1 MLPKI
6 DFTKVSAYHYLVDH
20 FIHMAPQH
28 LRDLFTQDPDRFQKF
43 SIVLGDLLVDYS
55 KNRVDDRTMA
65 LLTQL
70 ARECKL
76 QDAIAMLFEGKP
88 INETENRPVLH
99 TALRNQSRE
108 PIYVDSKDIMPD
120 IHLVLDQMRSF
131 SEQVIS
137 GHWTGY
143 TDKTITDVVNIGIGG
158 SDLGPRMV
166 YEALK
171 PYHNHLRVHFVSN
184 ADGAHISETLKS
196 LSPDTTLFIIA
207 SKTFTT
213 QETMTNAHT
222 ARKWFLSHS
231 TTTKDNTANISKHF
245 VAISGNLKATGDFG
259 IPPQNCF
266 EQWDWVGGRYSL
278 WGATGLAIALGLGY
292 PAFDELL
299 KGAAMADEHF
309 RHTPFENNIPVIMGL
324 LGIWYN
330 NFFETETHALL
341 PYEQNLH
348 HFADYFQQGDMESN
362 GKQTDRNGRRI
373 DYQTGSIIWGGAGT
387 NAQHAFF
394 QLLHQG
400 TKMIPADFIAT
411 AQSHY
416 PTGQH
421 HQILLA
427 NFFAQTEALMNG
439 NERPTLPDERAPFAD
454 HFRTFEGNRPS
465 TSILI
470 KKLTPFELGKLIA
483 LYEHKIFVQG
493 VIWNIFSF
501 DQWGVELGKELA
513 GNILPELD
521 SEGQVDTHDSSTNG
535 LIKQFKQ
542 WKGG

>member
-6 DFTKVSAYHYLVDH
+6 DFTKVSAYQYLVDH
-20 FIHMAPQH
+20 FIQIAPQH
-28 LRDLFTQDPDRFQKF
+28 LRDLFAQDPNRFHKF
-43 SIVLGDLLVDYS
+43 SVELGDLFFDYS

-76 QDAIAMLFEGKP
+76 EEAISLLFSGAP

-99 TALRNQSRE
+99 TALRSQSRE
-108 PIYVDSKDIMPD
+108 PIYVDGKDIMPD
-120 IHLVLDQMRSF
+120 IHRVLDQMCSF
-131 SEQVIS
+131 SERVIS

-158 SDLGPRMV
+158 SDLGPRMI
-166 YEALK
+166 YEALS
-171 PYHNHLRVHFVSN
+171 PYQNHLRVHFVSN
-184 ADGAHISETLKS
+184 IDGAHITRILKD
-196 LSPDTTLFIIA
+196 LSPETTLFIIA

-222 ARKWFLSHS
+222 ARKWFLSQS
-231 TTTKDNTANISKHF
+231 ATNEDNTKNISKHF
-245 VAISGNLKATGDFG
+245 VAISGNMQATGDFG
-259 IPPQNCF
+259 ISPQNCF
-266 EQWDWVGGRYSL
+266 EQWDWVGGRYSI
-278 WGATGLAIALGLGY
+278 WGATGLALAIGLGY
-292 PAFDELL
+292 PTFEELL
-299 KGAAMADEHF
+299 KGAAAADEHF
-309 RHTPFENNIPVIMGL
+309 QHTAFENNIPVIMGL

-341 PYEQNLH
+341 PYNHNLH
-348 HFADYFQQGDMESN
+348 RFAEYFQQGDMESN
-362 GKQTDRNGRRI
+362 GKQTDRNGRRV
-373 DYQTGSIIWGGAGT
+373 DYQTGSIVWGGAGN

-416 PTGQH
+416 PIGRH
-421 HQILLA
+421 HQLLLS

-439 NERPTLPDERAPFAD
+439 NESPSPLDEQATVAD
-454 HFRTFEGNRPS
+454 HFRIFEGNRPS

-501 DQWGVELGKELA
+501 DQWGVELGKVLA
-513 GNILPELD
+513 GNILSELD
-521 SEGQVDTHDSSTNG
+521 DQTQAAAHDASTNG
-535 LIKQFKQ
+535 LINRYKQ
-542 WKGG
+542 WM